1 MHERLESVLI
11 LCLFHV
17 ICKPLLELAVP
28 GREPG
33 IRMNLSAGE
42 SATPE
47 RGDLVEIFLPPL
59 GLILVG
65 FLGKRDMSIFQIDE
79 FKVYFFSIFFNLYIV
94 YQWFIN
100 CLKIR
105 LFNSVILNKTVANG
119 IFFFEMICFSHQ
131 YDQCIVKILN
141 RSKTFLMIFAVLSWN
156 PCLLSKYTHIS

>member
-79 FKVYFFSIFFNLYIV
+79 FKVYFFSIFFIFISYIDDLSIAWKYV
-94 YQWFIN
+94 
-100 CLKIR
+100 
-105 LFNSVILNKTVANG
+105 LFNSFILNKTVANG
-119 IFFFEMICFSHQ
+119 IYFFKWFIFLINMINALLKFWT
-131 YDQCIVKILN
+131 D
-141 RSKTFLMIFAVLSWN
+141 RRPSWWYS
-156 PCLLSKYTHIS
+156 LF

>member
-79 FKVYFFSIFFNLYIV
+79 FKVYFFLNFLYLYIV

>member
-119 IFFFEMICFSHQ
+119 IYFFLNDLFFSSIWSMH
-131 YDQCIVKILN
+131 C
-141 RSKTFLMIFAVLSWN
+141 
-156 PCLLSKYTHIS
+156 

>member
-65 FLGKRDMSIFQIDE
+65 FLGKKDMSIFQIDE

-119 IFFFEMICFSHQ
+119 IFFFFEMICFSHQ

-156 PCLLSKYTHIS
+156 PC

>member
-119 IFFFEMICFSHQ
+119 IFFFLKWFVFLINMINALLKFWT
-131 YDQCIVKILN
+131 D
-141 RSKTFLMIFAVLSWN
+141 RRPSWWYS
-156 PCLLSKYTHIS
+156 LF

>member
-1 MHERLESVLI
+1 MNNLPKLRGCTRGWNLYWF

-28 GREPG
+28 GREPD

-119 IFFFEMICFSHQ
+119 IFFFWNDLFFSSIWSMH
-131 YDQCIVKILN
+131 C
-141 RSKTFLMIFAVLSWN
+141 
-156 PCLLSKYTHIS
+156 

>member
-33 IRMNLSAGE
+33 KRMNISAGE

-79 FKVYFFSIFFNLYIV
+79 FKVYFFSIFFIFISYINDLSIAWK
-94 YQWFIN
+94 YAYLI
-100 CLKIR
+100 L
-105 LFNSVILNKTVANG
+105 LF
-119 IFFFEMICFSHQ
+119 
-131 YDQCIVKILN
+131 
-141 RSKTFLMIFAVLSWN
+141 
-156 PCLLSKYTHIS
+156 

>member
-119 IFFFEMICFSHQ
+119 IFFFWNDLFFSSIWSMH
-131 YDQCIVKILN
+131 C
-141 RSKTFLMIFAVLSWN
+141 
-156 PCLLSKYTHIS
+156 

>member
-65 FLGKRDMSIFQIDE
+65 FLGKRDMSF
-79 FKVYFFSIFFNLYIV
+79 FFSDKRIQSLVFLNFLYLYIV
-94 YQWFIN
+94 Y
-100 CLKIR
+100 R
-105 LFNSVILNKTVANG
+105 
-119 IFFFEMICFSHQ
+119 
-131 YDQCIVKILN
+131 
-141 RSKTFLMIFAVLSWN
+141 
-156 PCLLSKYTHIS
+156 

>member
-47 RGDLVEIFLPPL
+47 RRDLVEIFLPPL

-65 FLGKRDMSIFQIDE
+65 FLGKRDMSIFQIDAYE
-79 FKVYFFSIFFNLYIV
+79 FKVYFFSIFFIFISYI
-94 YQWFIN
+94 N
-100 CLKIR
+100 
-105 LFNSVILNKTVANG
+105 
-119 IFFFEMICFSHQ
+119 
-131 YDQCIVKILN
+131 D
-141 RSKTFLMIFAVLSWN
+141 LS
-156 PCLLSKYTHIS
+156 IA